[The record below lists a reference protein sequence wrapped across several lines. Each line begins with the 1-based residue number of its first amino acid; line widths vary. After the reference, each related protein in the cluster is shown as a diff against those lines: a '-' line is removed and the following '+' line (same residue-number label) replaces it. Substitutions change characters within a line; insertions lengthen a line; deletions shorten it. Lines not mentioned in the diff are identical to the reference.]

1 MEDECVA
8 CDQDFANGKQHID
21 LWTGGTAS
29 SDSDAQI
36 QCEDSLTRDRAQIIV
51 NPASNQPVDTT
62 PLFDDRSGACFQP

>member
-1 MEDECVA
+1 MEDGCVQ
-8 CDQDFANGKQHID
+8 CEQDFSNGKKHVD
-21 LWTGGTAS
+21 LWTGGSGS
-29 SDSDAQI
+29 SGNALI